1 MLFCII
7 QNDKTGITDDAY
19 NDDDDDDNNYDDDD
33 HNKDDDDDHNK
44 DDNDDHNNYDDD
56 DHNNYDDDDDGDGKV
71 VYQHNFYNI
80 YRWQTVPYWYK
91 RVKNESTGA
100 TFRTVFKTDYFFVG
114 SIFSKNN
121 I

>member
-1 MLFCII
+1 MFHRLFVCLLFCII

-19 NDDDDDDNNYDDDD
+19 NDDDDDDNDDDDDD
-33 HNKDDDDDHNK
+33 HNKDDDDDHN
-44 DDNDDHNNYDDD
+44 NDDD
-56 DHNNYDDDDDGDGKV
+56 DDDNNYDDDDDGDGKV

-91 RVKNESTGA
+91 NESTGA

-121 I
+121 L